1 MAIGK
6 VPVKPEGSARR
17 AFVTGPD
24 AAFAVALCA
33 LVATLLPAAGRLHL
47 TRHAIPASLYSA
59 MPDWFFEPRFTL
71 LQHWISLAGVSAFAG
86 FVALGTLLSA
96 AIQSGFIRRWVTK
109 MGIDKGHVAVVTA
122 TLALLAFVGCFVGGL
137 DAGGVPINW
146 DARIPGLSLS
156 LLVVLRLLILLTL
169 AFWFASWAKR
179 FFFTRF
185 LSTSGLDRALQ
196 YTIAQIVG
204 YLILIIAAALVFQNA
219 GIDLSA
225 LAVFAGAVGV
235 GIGLGLQDI
244 TRNFI
249 SGLVILLER
258 PIRIGDRVEVDKVAG
273 QVQRIRAR
281 STTVVTNDNIAM
293 IVPNSLFVTSTV
305 TNWSHDDPR
314 VRFRIPVGVAYG
326 SDLDKVRAVLLAAA
340 AADEHA
346 LKSPEPTV
354 FFNGFGESSLDF
366 ELAVWSEE
374 MSYRPRRF
382 RSDLNFAIERGLR
395 EAGIEI
401 PFPQRDVHVRSNVSD
416 PR

>member
-1 MAIGK
+1 
-6 VPVKPEGSARR
+6 
-17 AFVTGPD
+17 
-24 AAFAVALCA
+24 
-33 LVATLLPAAGRLHL
+33 
-47 TRHAIPASLYSA
+47 
-59 MPDWFFEPRFTL
+59 MPLWFYEPRFIL
-71 LQHWISLAGVSAFAG
+71 LDHWISLAGVAAFAVFVTVG
-86 FVALGTLLSA
+86 FLLSA
-96 AIQSGFIRRWVTK
+96 AIQSDLVRRWFTK
-109 MGIDKGHVAVVTA
+109 FGIDKAHVGVVTA
-122 TLALLAFVGCFVGGL
+122 TVALMALVGCSVAGL
-137 DAGGVPINW
+137 DTGGIPINW

-156 LLVVLRLLILLTL
+156 LLVVLRLLILLAL
-169 AFWFASWAKR
+169 AFWFSAWAKR

-204 YLILIIAAALVFQNA
+204 YLILIVVAALVFQNA

-225 LAVFAGAVGV
+225 LAVFAGALGV
-235 GIGLGLQDI
+235 GLGFGLQDI

-249 SGLVILLER
+249 SGLIILLER

-273 QVQRIRAR
+273 QVRRIRAR

-326 SDLDKVRAVLLAAA
+326 SDLEKVRAVLLAVAA
-340 AADEHA
+340 ANEHA
-346 LKSPEPTV
+346 LKTPEPSV
-354 FFNGFGESSLDF
+354 FFSGFGDSSLDF
-366 ELAVWSEE
+366 ELAVWSDE

-401 PFPQRDVHVRSNVSD
+401 PFPQRDLHIRSGSIDATAPSPADVS
-416 PR
+416 PA